1 MPARQPMSDL
11 PDDPVRLTT
20 EELVELSMLAA
31 QMQDPVLATHCWLVA
46 KRRRKK
52 SRDAI
57 LHPLI
62 RAGLQ
67 PIDWWEQALQASQR
81 IRKTTGGNHHL
92 YVVLLDGYAAG
103 SRYGLYV
110 GESRYTP
117 ERRFENHKSGKHA
130 SRHVQR
136 KGVRLLP
143 ELYRHLN
150 PLSRAEA
157 KALEPQLAAVFREMG
172 IRTEGG
178 H

>member
-1 MPARQPMSDL
+1 MPDL
-11 PDDPVRLTT
+11 LADLTRLNT
-20 EELVELSMLAA
+20 EELVELSTLAA
-31 QMQDPVLATHCWLVA
+31 QTRDPVLATHCWLGA
-46 KRRRKK
+46 KRRRSKN
-52 SRDAI
+52 REAI
-57 LHPLI
+57 LDPLI
-62 RAGLQ
+62 RAGMQ
-67 PIDWWEQALQASQR
+67 PIDWWEQALQASQYL
-81 IRKTTGGNHHL
+81 RKTTSGNHHL

-136 KGVRLLP
+136 KGVCLLP

-157 KALEPQLAAVFREMG
+157 KALEPELAAVFSEIG

>member
-1 MPARQPMSDL
+1 MRDRLADL
-11 PDDPVRLTT
+11 TRMTT

-31 QMQDPVLATHCWLVA
+31 EMRDPVLATHCWLGA
-46 KRRRKK
+46 KRRRNKN
-52 SRDAI
+52 REAI
-57 LHPLI
+57 LGPLA
-62 RAGLQ
+62 RAGMQ
-67 PIDWWEQALQASQR
+67 PIDWWEQAREASLK

-92 YVVLLDGYAAG
+92 YVVLLDGYVAG

-117 ERRFENHKSGKHA
+117 ERRFANHKSGEHA
-130 SRHVQR
+130 SRHVLR
-136 KGVRLLP
+136 KGVCLLP

-157 KALEPQLAAVFREMG
+157 KALEPPLAADFREIG